1 MFFKHDTVIYS
12 FAESKPLLD
21 INSICKVLCCENM
34 CLAGIGLREASLA
47 RGNFQEMRAQEQK
60 QWVLDYLMSHSSINE
75 AGKYS
80 YSFLIGTSVVC
91 PNAWRLVI
99 GLKRTRFY
107 DAKKV
112 IEGIL

>member
-1 MFFKHDTVIYS
+1 
-12 FAESKPLLD
+12 
-21 INSICKVLCCENM
+21 M

-47 RGNFQEMRAQEQK
+47 RDNFQEMRAQEQK
-60 QWVLDYLMSHSSINE
+60 QWVLDYLVSHSSINE

-99 GLKRTRFY
+99 GLKR
-107 DAKKV
+107 
-112 IEGIL
+112 G